1 MPGETSQ
8 TEHGGRMRV
17 AHSRATR
24 RLPSD
29 GDNNPRR
36 PRGTRAT
43 GWGNA
48 RKRAVR
54 TLTHWVS
61 EYAGCTEGFCNVNRK
76 YLGAP
81 SSFFG
86 AVFDAIPQCTHIT
99 HLLQAAF

>member
-61 EYAGCTEGFCNVNRK
+61 EYDA
-76 YLGAP
+76 
-81 SSFFG
+81 G
-86 AVFDAIPQCTHIT
+86 AVGARCIASPMDTWKQRTHIT
-99 HLLQAAF
+99 